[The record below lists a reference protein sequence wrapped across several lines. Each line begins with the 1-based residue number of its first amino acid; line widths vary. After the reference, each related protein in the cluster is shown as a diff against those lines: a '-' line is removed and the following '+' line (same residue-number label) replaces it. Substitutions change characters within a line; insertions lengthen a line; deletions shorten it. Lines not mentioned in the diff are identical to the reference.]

1 MELRK
6 GTKMLKMTLKLEGTD
21 VTALVAALELVKLQ
35 VELGV
40 TVAPAASKYTDES
53 VYEFVVEPV

>member
-6 GTKMLKMTLKLEGTD
+6 GTKMLKMTLALEGTD
-21 VTALVAALELVKLQ
+21 VTALVAALELIKAQ

-40 TVAPAASKYTDES
+40 TVATPLTSRTDES
-53 VYEFVVEPV
+53 VYAFTVDPV